1 MEQSKG
7 KDFKTKA
14 KEAMKRMKSGFWEN
28 YREEV
33 KVMAEKAKSDGV
45 DTSKVVEFYET
56 KNSHTIIKETDDFY
70 KKVKFI
76 LDTEG
81 EVSDIIG
88 RLIDNEYYK
97 SLDYDHRQRYV
108 LEISRKYRDAL
119 ERYKREEFFN
129 KKSIN

>member
-7 KDFKTKA
+7 KDLKTKA
-14 KEAMKRMKSGFWEN
+14 REAMKRMKSGFWEN
-28 YREEV
+28 YRAEV
-33 KVMAEKAKSDGV
+33 KKMAEKAKSDGV

-56 KNSHTIIKETDDFY
+56 KNSHTIIKDSDEFY
-70 KKVKFI
+70 NKVKFI

-97 SLDYDHRQRYV
+97 SLDYEQRQRYV

-119 ERYKREEFFN
+119 ERYRREQYFS
-129 KKSIN
+129 KKSVN